1 MASVHRS
8 RRDGAPIIWFLLF
21 SLFLNVAAAVAGWWI
36 HLPTTSTPIMLTEA
50 DMNDAPP
57 LGSPDAPEEQPPTD
71 PQPTPPPEPEP
82 TPPPLDKPPEFELPE
97 PTPTPAP
104 PPVQP
109 QPTPKPKT
117 EKPKAS
123 PNPNAAATPGQQKGF
138 ANGVVGGTGNGGPR
152 SGLFVR
158 SPKPPYPPQALQ
170 LHISG
175 NVSAVITV
183 SNGTITGVHANGPS
197 MLASAAERWVRSN
210 WQAAPTTNGSFT
222 LPINFVI
229 AH

>member
-1 MASVHRS
+1 MPNSIRRS

-21 SLFLNVAAAVAGWWI
+21 SFFLNVAAAVAGFWI
-36 HLPTTSTPIMLTEA
+36 HLPANNTPIMLTEA

-57 LGSPDAPEEQPPTD
+57 LGSPDAPEEQPPD
-71 PQPTPPPEPEP
+71 AQPTPPPEPEP

-97 PTPTPAP
+97 ATPTPAP
-104 PPVQP
+104 AAQP
-109 QPTPKPKT
+109 QPTAKPKT
-117 EKPKAS
+117 EKPK
-123 PNPNAAATPGQQKGF
+123 PNPNAAATPGLQKGV

-152 SGLFVR
+152 SGLFIR
-158 SPKPPYPPQALQ
+158 NPKPPYPPQALQ

-183 SNGTITGVHANGPS
+183 SNGTITSVHANGPS
-197 MLASAAERWVRSN
+197 LLASAAERWVRGN
-210 WQAAPTTNGSFT
+210 WQAAPTTNGTFT
-222 LPINFVI
+222 LPVAFVL

>member
-1 MASVHRS
+1 MPNSIRRS

-21 SLFLNVAAAVAGWWI
+21 SLFLNVAAGVAGFWI
-36 HLPTTSTPIMLTEA
+36 HLPTNSTPIMLTEA

-57 LGSPDAPEEQPPTD
+57 LGSPDAPEA
-71 PQPTPPPEPEP
+71 
-82 TPPPLDKPPEFELPE
+82 
-97 PTPTPAP
+97 TPTPAP
-104 PPVQP
+104 PAQPQP

-123 PNPNAAATPGQQKGF
+123 PNPNAAATPGMQKGF

-152 SGLFVR
+152 SGLWIR
-158 SPKPPYPPQALQ
+158 NPKPQYPPQALQ

-175 NVSAVITV
+175 NVTATIVV
-183 SNGTITGVHANGPS
+183 SNGTITSVHANGPS
-197 MLASAAERWVRSN
+197 LLASAAERWIRGN
-210 WQAAPTTNGSFT
+210 WQAAPTTNGT
-222 LPINFVI
+222 YNLPVAFVL

>member
-1 MASVHRS
+1 MPNSIRRS

-21 SLFLNVAAAVAGWWI
+21 SFFLNVAAAVAGFWI
-36 HLPTTSTPIMLTEA
+36 HLPTNTTPIMLTEA

-57 LGSPDAPEEQPPTD
+57 LGSPDAPEEQPPD
-71 PQPTPPPEPEP
+71 AQPTPPPEPEP

-97 PTPTPAP
+97 ATPTPAP
-104 PPVQP
+104 AAQP
-109 QPTPKPKT
+109 QPTAKPKT
-117 EKPKAS
+117 EKPK
-123 PNPNAAATPGQQKGF
+123 PNPNAAATPGLQKGV

-152 SGLFVR
+152 SGLFIR
-158 SPKPPYPPQALQ
+158 NPKPPYPPQALQ

-183 SNGTITGVHANGPS
+183 SNGTITSVHANGPS
-197 MLASAAERWVRSN
+197 LLASAAERWVRGN
-210 WQAAPTTNGSFT
+210 WQAAPTTNGTFT
-222 LPINFVI
+222 LPVAFVI

>member
-1 MASVHRS
+1 MLAGEVMN
-8 RRDGAPIIWFLLF
+8 GAPPF
-21 SLFLNVAAAVAGWWI
+21 GGQD
-36 HLPTTSTPIMLTEA
+36 P
-50 DMNDAPP
+50 
-57 LGSPDAPEEQPPTD
+57 PEERHPAD

-104 PPVQP
+104 PAQP

-152 SGLFVR
+152 SGLWVR
-158 SPKPPYPPQALQ
+158 CPKPSYPPQAMQ
-170 LHISG
+170 LHITG
-175 NVSAVITV
+175 NVMATITV
-183 SNGTITGVHANGPS
+183 SNGQVTSVHATGPS
-197 MLASAAERWVRSN
+197 LLASAAERHIRST
-210 WQAAPTTNGSFT
+210 WQGNPTTNGTFT
-222 LPINFVI
+222 LPIAFVLG
-229 AH
+229 H

>member
-1 MASVHRS
+1 MPSSIHPS

-21 SLFLNVAAAVAGWWI
+21 SLFLNVGAAIAGFWI
-36 HLPTTSTPIMLTEA
+36 HLPSNSTPIMLTEA

-57 LGSPDAPEEQPPTD
+57 LGTPDAPEEQPPD
-71 PQPTPPPEPEP
+71 AQPTPPPEPEP

-104 PPVQP
+104 VAQQ

-152 SGLFVR
+152 SGLWIR
-158 SPKPPYPPQALQ
+158 SPKPSYPPQALQ

-175 NVSAVITV
+175 SVTVTITV

-197 MLASAAERWVRSN
+197 LLASAAERHIRST
-210 WQAAPTTNGSFT
+210 WQAAPTTNGTFS
-222 LPINFVI
+222 LPVAFVI

>member
-1 MASVHRS
+1 
-8 RRDGAPIIWFLLF
+8 
-21 SLFLNVAAAVAGWWI
+21 
-36 HLPTTSTPIMLTEA
+36 MLTEA

-57 LGSPDAPEEQPPTD
+57 LGTPDAPEEQPPD
-71 PQPTPPPEPEP
+71 AQPTPPPEPEP

-104 PPVQP
+104 PAQP
-109 QPTPKPKT
+109 QPTAKPKT

-123 PNPNAAATPGQQKGF
+123 PNPNAAATPGLQKGV
-138 ANGVVGGTGNGGPR
+138 ANGVVGGTGNGGSR

-183 SNGTITGVHANGPS
+183 SNGTIISVRATGPS
-197 MLASAAERWVRSN
+197 LLASAAERWVRSN
-210 WQAAPTTNGSFT
+210 WQAAPTTSGTFT
-222 LPINFVI
+222 LPVAFVI